1 MADGSGGTSID
12 NLTISISATSSRAA
26 KSIERLSQSLVAL
39 KQALFGISGDMSSLS
54 SSLNSLK
61 EASTGFSSLVSS
73 IKRLG
78 TAVSGN
84 SISQN
89 FEKIHQA
96 ISGLITDI
104 NALNTSLTATKSASS
119 GFNALIESIKKL
131 KLETSAN
138 WFSQSFD
145 AANQSINELIQK
157 INSLNTSAGSL
168 RNTSNGFNNLT
179 GSVTRLKRVNA
190 GNAVGKIFSGLK
202 TAISAAAVIRLG
214 RAFAYVTKQSTDFI
228 ESVNLSTISLG
239 EYAEQGKKF
248 TETISTAL
256 GIDQGEALK
265 NMGLFNN
272 LATSFGVSSDQ
283 AYILSKNLTQLAYD
297 FASFHNIDIEESF
310 LKFQSALAG
319 ELEPIRRVGVDISNA
334 RLQQELYELGIRQNI
349 STLAR
354 GDKALLTYI
363 AIMKQASNEMGDMA
377 RTITTPANMLR
388 VLQNQFVITARSIG
402 NIFIPALQVVLP
414 WVIAFV
420 KVIGQAASALAAFVG
435 FEMPDFSSAQSSA
448 NLSGL
453 TSDLGDVEDA
463 ADGAKKSLYQ
473 LIGGFDELNV
483 MQSKSSGASG
493 NAAGTVSVLGGL
505 DLSALQYD
513 MLEGLVSKN
522 INKYVRQITSFF
534 SAFKNSAA
542 VKAASEVLKFFW
554 EKALKPLGEWLISHP
569 DTIANWIGAIGA
581 AIATYNIVRGIS
593 TLASGFKALKTAVS
607 SGGLA
612 AGLKTLGGILTNP
625 WALAIAAVAA
635 AIVGIGFAVWQAG
648 EQARKARLEEIF
660 GDIVLTFEEV
670 QQAAEALSRTDISIK
685 LDAYKAG
692 VDTLKEMRE
701 NLNNTITELQTQQW
715 LASIGV
721 DIDLEAYSISI
732 DQLINQTQ
740 QALNQ
745 QEHVYTMAIS
755 IGVKSENVSAEMND
769 FVSQYMS
776 SSRSYLES
784 LGKQLRE
791 QVDNALAD
799 GVLSGDELKTIT
811 NLQTEMQEVMDRV
824 SKAEYS
830 AQWKAFTM
838 DWSGVDLT
846 FESWS
851 DVMSAAQAMI
861 QERTSELEGIRLQN
875 LKIAELALAE
885 GQITPEK
892 YDSWVEEIENTFQQN
907 KLSLTANLDEFAI
920 NTLGGSYQKVIE
932 QFGEEASNDVLE
944 AFNSS
949 WETALDGT
957 KNFNVSKFMDTL
969 EYEIK
974 QGLPGL
980 QASVTSILENIKPQE
995 DEWKAQKA
1003 YYEKMGMEVPESIT
1017 AGLKSVEQLRAL
1029 GNGTDGM
1036 YMAIRDTIENSH
1048 EVKKALEEAGLSAN
1062 DLVGTVLEGV
1072 LSGYD
1077 SVAEAGKGLV
1087 TEATNSITKKSE
1099 SEQTNVEN
1107 AGKGIMNNFWS
1118 GLKSTWNKITQWI
1131 GNLNFG
1137 SINGEISV
1145 NTSKT
1150 KSVSKPGSIPKF
1162 ASGNVATEPTL
1173 ALFGEYPN
1181 AAHNP
1186 EVTAP
1191 QSTIYETVVAAN
1203 GEMVGALYQMASM
1216 IVQAIED
1223 NSVEISADSKGI
1235 FKAVK
1240 KEAQGYQ
1247 KAHGAPAF

>member
-1 MADGSGGTSID
+1 MADESGGASID
-12 NLTISISATSSRAA
+12 KLTISISATSSRAA
-26 KSIERLSQSLVAL
+26 KSIENLSQSLASLKMAL
-39 KQALFGISGDMSSLS
+39 TGVPGNLNALSA
-54 SSLNSLK
+54 SLNSLK
-61 EASTGFSSLVSS
+61 EASAGVNSFASAIKALKSGFSGNALAQNAEKIGQAMLKLDKYIKPLDTSISSLAKSAAE
-73 IKRLG
+73 INTLMK
-78 TAVSGN
+78 
-84 SISQN
+84 SISQA
-89 FEKIHQA
+89 FSEA
-96 ISGLITDI
+96 G
-104 NALNTSLTATKSASS
+104 TSADSA
-119 GFNALIESIKKL
+119 AKKMNVFQ
-131 KLETSAN
+131 TSAN
-138 WFSQSFD
+138 SAYTASNRV
-145 AANQSINELIQK
+145 NQ
-157 INSLNTSAGSL
+157 
-168 RNTSNGFNNLT
+168 LT
-179 GSVTRLKRVNA
+179 GSVSKLKRA
-190 GNAVGKIFSGLK
+190 TGGNALGKIFSGLK
-202 TAISAAAVIRLG
+202 TAVSVVAIMRLG
-214 RAFAYVTKQSTDFI
+214 KAIAHVAKQSTDYI
-228 ESVNLSTISLG
+228 ESLNLFTVSMG
-239 EYAEQGKKF
+239 KYAEQGEMF
-248 TETISTAL
+248 AERISTAL

-297 FASFHNIDIEESF
+297 FASFHNLDIEDSF

-334 RLQQELYELGIRQNI
+334 RLQQELYELGIRRNI
-349 STLAR
+349 TTLNRA
-354 GDKALLTYI
+354 DKALLTYI

-420 KVIGQAASALAAFVG
+420 KVIGQAASALAAFFG
-435 FEMPDFSSAQSSA
+435 FEMPDFSSVSNSVDMSGVAAQFDTT
-448 NLSGL
+448 G
-453 TSDLGDVEDA
+453 DA
-463 ADGAKKSLYQ
+463 AEGASKKLNQ
-473 LIGGFDELNV
+473 LIGGFDELNI
-483 MQSKSSGASG
+483 MQSKSSGAS
-493 NAAGTVSVLGGL
+493 AGAEAIGSVLGGL
-505 DLSALQYD
+505 DLSGIQYD
-513 MLEGLVSKN
+513 MLEGIVGKN
-522 INKYVRQITSFF
+522 ADKYVRKIAEFF
-534 SAFKNSAA
+534 RAFKNSGLIKTAA
-542 VKAASEVLKFFW
+542 DMLKFLW
-554 EKALKPLGEWLISHP
+554 EKAVKPMGEWIISHP
-569 DTIANWIGAIGA
+569 DVIANLFKTIGVALL
-581 AIATYNIVRGIS
+581 TYGIVQGITRLVTGFKALNT
-593 TLASGFKALKTAVS
+593 TLASGGLIGILKS
-607 SGGLA
+607 
-612 AGLKTLGGILTNP
+612 LGGIFTNP

-635 AIVGIGFAVWQAG
+635 AITAVGLAMWQAS
-648 EQARKARLEEIF
+648 EDARKARLTAIF
-660 GDIVLTFEEV
+660 GDIALTFDEV
-670 QQAAEALSRTDISIK
+670 KQAAESLATTELSIK
-685 LDAYKAG
+685 LDAYDSG
-692 VDTLKEMRE
+692 VDTLKEIRE
-701 NLNNTITELQTQQW
+701 NLANTITELQTQQW

-721 DIDLEAYSISI
+721 DIDLEAYSVNIDNLIS
-732 DQLINQTQ
+732 QTQ
-740 QALNQ
+740 DALNQ
-745 QEHVYTMAIS
+745 QEHVYMMAIS
-755 IGVKSENVSAEMND
+755 IGVSGENVSAEMTD
-769 FVSQYMS
+769 FVSKYMN
-776 SSRSYLES
+776 SSRSHLES

-799 GVLSGDELKTIT
+799 GVLSGDELNTIT

-830 AQWKAFTM
+830 AKWTAFTL

-851 DVMSAAQAMI
+851 DVMSSAQDMI
-861 QERTSELEGIRLQN
+861 EERISELEGIRLQN

-907 KLSLTANLDEFAI
+907 KLSLTATLDEFAI
-920 NTLGGSYQKVIE
+920 DTLGGSYQKVIE
-932 QFGEEASNDVLE
+932 QFGDEASNDVLE

-1003 YYEKMGMEVPESIT
+1003 YYEEKGMEVPESIT

-1036 YMAIRDTIENSH
+1036 YKAIRDTIENSN

-1062 DLVGTVLEGV
+1062 ELTGTVLDGI

-1077 SVAEAGKGLV
+1077 PISEAGKGLV
-1087 TEATNSITKKSE
+1087 TEASNSIVKKSDN
-1099 SEQTNVEN
+1099 EQTGVEN
-1107 AGKGIMNNFWS
+1107 AGKGIMESFWN

-1137 SINGEISV
+1137 NITGEISV

-1150 KSVSKPGSIPKF
+1150 KSVSKPGSISKF
-1162 ASGNVATEPTL
+1162 ASGNIATEPTL

-1191 QSTIYETVVAAN
+1191 QSTIYETVVSAN
-1203 GEMVGALYQMASM
+1203 GEMVAALYQMASM

-1223 NSVEISADSKGI
+1223 NSVEVSADSKEI
-1235 FKAVK
+1235 FKVVK
-1240 KEAQGYQ
+1240 KEADGYRRT
-1247 KAHGAPAF
+1247 HGASAF